1 MYNGVVYG
9 RQVPTKRDLLI
20 EAAARVLA
28 EEGPGAVTARRMARE
43 IGASTMAVYTHVGS
57 MDELLTAVHTEG
69 FVRFH
74 RRLSAV
80 RQTDEPLVDLRALGL
95 AYRRFARAEPHLY
108 QAMFG
113 RTLAD
118 AALTHE
124 QAEQALSTFA
134 ILRDAVAR
142 AADAGLL
149 EGDPDESA
157 SQIWATVH
165 GFVTLELAGLLFDAR
180 PAQAYDAL
188 LVTVIRGL
196 APSPAP
202 RGGSLSFPPG
212 QSGRHAARR

>member
-1 MYNGVVYG
+1 MSTLHNAVVYV

-28 EEGPGAVTARRMARE
+28 EEGPGAVTARRMAVE
-43 IGASTMAVYTHVGS
+43 VGASTMAVYTHAGS

-80 RQTDEPLVDLRALGL
+80 RRTDEPLADLRGLGL

-118 AALTHE
+118 AALTAE

-142 AADAGLL
+142 AVDAGSLR
-149 EGDPDESA
+149 GDPEQTA
-157 SQIWATVH
+157 SQIWVTVH
-165 GFVTLELAGLLFDAR
+165 GFVSLEIAGLLFDAR
-180 PAQAYDAL
+180 PAKAYDAL
-188 LVTVIRGL
+188 LTTIVRGL
-196 APSPAP
+196 APDC
-202 RGGSLSFPPG
+202 
-212 QSGRHAARR
+212 

>member
-1 MYNGVVYG
+1 MVSRLITVLSLGIHNAVVYG
-9 RQVPTKRDLLI
+9 RQVPTKRELLI

-28 EEGPGAVTARRMARE
+28 EEGQSAVSARRMAAE
-43 IGASTMAVYTHVGS
+43 VGASTMAVYTHVGS

-80 RQTDEPLVDLRALGL
+80 RRSDEPLADLYGLGV

-118 AALTHE
+118 AALTTE
-124 QAEQALSTFA
+124 QTEQALSTFA

-142 AADAGLL
+142 AVDAGQLA
-149 EGDPDESA
+149 GDPEVAA
-157 SQIWATVH
+157 SQIWVTVH
-165 GFVTLELAGLLFDAR
+165 GFVSLELAGLLFDPR

-188 LVTVIRGL
+188 LTTLVVGL
-196 APSPAP
+196 A
-202 RGGSLSFPPG
+202 G
-212 QSGRHAARR
+212 QR

>member
-1 MYNGVVYG
+1 
-9 RQVPTKRDLLI
+9 VPTKRELLI

-28 EEGPGAVTARRMARE
+28 EEGQGAVSARRMATE

-57 MDELLTAVHTEG
+57 MDDLLTAVHTEG
-69 FVRFH
+69 FIRFH

-80 RQTDEPLVDLRALGL
+80 RRTDEPLADLHGLGL

-118 AALTHE
+118 TALTTE

-142 AADAGLL
+142 AIDAGLL
-149 EGDPDESA
+149 AGDPESAA
-157 SQIWATVH
+157 SQIWVTVH
-165 GFVTLELAGLLFDAR
+165 GFVSLELAGLLFDAH
-180 PAQAYDAL
+180 PARAYDDL
-188 LVTVIRGL
+188 LGTLVHGL
-196 APSPAP
+196 AP
-202 RGGSLSFPPG
+202 
-212 QSGRHAARR
+212 AR

>member
-1 MYNGVVYG
+1 M
-9 RQVPTKRDLLI
+9 PTKRDLLI

-28 EEGPGAVTARRMARE
+28 EEGPAAVTARRMAIE

-74 RRLSAV
+74 RGLSAV
-80 RQTDEPLVDLRALGL
+80 GQTDQPLADLHGLGL
-95 AYRRFARAEPHLY
+95 AYRRFARADPHLY

-118 AALTHE
+118 AALTTD

-142 AADAGLL
+142 AVDAGLL
-149 EGDPDESA
+149 TGDPEVAA

-165 GFVTLELAGLLFDAR
+165 GFVSLELAGLLFDPR
-180 PAQAYDAL
+180 PVRAYDAL
-188 LVTVIRGL
+188 LTTLLIGL
-196 APSPAP
+196 AP
-202 RGGSLSFPPG
+202 
-212 QSGRHAARR
+212 GR